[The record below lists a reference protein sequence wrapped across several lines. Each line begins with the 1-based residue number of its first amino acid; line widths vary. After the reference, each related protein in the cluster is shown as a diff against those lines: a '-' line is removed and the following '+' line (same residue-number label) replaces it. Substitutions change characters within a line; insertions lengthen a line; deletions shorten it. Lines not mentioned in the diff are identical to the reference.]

1 MKTVD
6 VAVIGGGVLGCFTAR
21 NLTRFRLSV
30 ILIEAAEDV
39 CTGVTRANTAVV
51 YPGCDNRP
59 GSRKAAL
66 TVRANA
72 SFDRLCGELDV
83 PFSRC
88 GSLMTAYGPQGEAV
102 LRKKL
107 DQGLKNGVPGL
118 RLLSGDEARDRE
130 PMLSREVSAALW
142 APTTGTVNPWQ
153 LGIAAFES
161 AKENGCEAMLQAPV
175 VSIAQAEGLYRIET
189 TRGEVAARAVVNCA
203 GLGAVQDRKSVV

>member
-6 VAVIGGGVLGCFTAR
+6 VAVIGGGVLGCFAAR

-72 SFDRLCGELDV
+72 AFDRLCGELDV

-118 RLLSGDEARDRE
+118 RLLSN
-130 PMLSREVSAALW
+130 VS
-142 APTTGTVNPWQ
+142 V
-153 LGIAAFES
+153 
-161 AKENGCEAMLQAPV
+161 
-175 VSIAQAEGLYRIET
+175 
-189 TRGEVAARAVVNCA
+189 
-203 GLGAVQDRKSVV
+203 RK